1 MGKAFR
7 PHEYATH
14 LLHSGVHASDKA
26 LLYRWT
32 GTHWSP
38 LDEDEAKRDAYHWIV
53 VRETDFASDE
63 NARKAVRAAMLFLTR
78 VPEMTREVVIPCTN
92 GYVHLDDG
100 RLILKES
107 DPALGLQHVLNCRYD
122 PANPAP
128 EMFQRFLDRALPDND
143 VQRRVQEYIGYTL
156 MSDARFQRA
165 QLWLGEGANGKGVLA
180 NVVQALHGNIAAV
193 SLDALE
199 GFKLSVLVGASLVYA
214 DEVPRVRFNEQLLK
228 SMIAGERVQIDRK
241 HKDPLSIHVRGK
253 WLVLGNH
260 LPPITDHSTG
270 FWRRWDIVP
279 FGATI
284 PERERDPMLAS
295 HIISRELSGVLKWAL
310 DGLQRLLARGHFDA
324 TMPKLMADLL
334 QEVRAETNSVHAWL
348 VDCGIDIGHPCETPK
363 DAVFAHFRRW
373 CERNALG
380 VVGSVQFWKRL
391 RELLRNLE
399 DGRSRKNGAQ
409 IRVCNVVLPGV
420 SIEGI
425 QL

>member
-7 PHEYATH
+7 PHEYANC
-14 LLHSGVHASDKA
+14 LVQSGGYASDKS

-32 GTHWSP
+32 GTHWCP
-38 LDEDEAKRDAYHWIV
+38 LDEDAAKRDAYHWIV
-53 VRETDFASDE
+53 ARETDFASDE
-63 NARKAVRAAMLFLTR
+63 NARKAIRAAMLFLAR
-78 VPEMTREVVIPCTN
+78 VPDMSTEVVIPCTN
-92 GYVHLDDG
+92 GYVHLDDD
-100 RLILKES
+100 RFVLREA
-107 DPALGLQHVLNCRYD
+107 DPALGLQHVLSCRYD
-122 PANPAP
+122 PATPAP
-128 EMFQRFLDRALPDND
+128 VLFHRFLDRALPDKE
-143 VQRRVQEYIGYTL
+143 VQARVQEYIGYTL

-180 NVVQALHGNIAAV
+180 NIVQALHGNIAAV

-199 GFKLSVLVGASLVYA
+199 GFKLSVLIGASLVYA
-214 DEVPRVRFNEQLLK
+214 DEVPRARFNEQLLK

-279 FGATI
+279 FGATV
-284 PERERDPMLAS
+284 PAQDRDPMLAA
-295 HIISRELSGVLKWAL
+295 HIISHELGGVLHWAL
-310 DGLQRLLARGHFDA
+310 DGLQRLLLRGHFDP

-334 QEVRAETNSVHAWL
+334 QEVKAETNSVHAWM
-348 VDCGIDIGHPCETPK
+348 VDCGIEIGHHCETSK

-391 RELLRNLE
+391 RELLRSLE
-399 DGRSRKNGAQ
+399 DGRSRRNGTQ
-409 IRVCNVVLPGV
+409 IRVCNIVLPGV
-420 SIEGI
+420 SVEEI